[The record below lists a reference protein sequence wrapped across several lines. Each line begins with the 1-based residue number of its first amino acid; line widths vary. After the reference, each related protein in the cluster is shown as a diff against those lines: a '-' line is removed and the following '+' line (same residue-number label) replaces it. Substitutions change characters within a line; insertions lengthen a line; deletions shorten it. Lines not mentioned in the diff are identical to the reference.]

1 MNNED
6 KIFELLTQFYAEM
19 QKGFKEVNGRIDKLE
34 DEVKEVKKTVLKIEQ
49 YHGQKL
55 EALFDGYK
63 QNYEKLCRIEE
74 EVSKHEEFILRRI
87 R

>member
-1 MNNED
+1 MTNED
-6 KIFELLTQFYAEM
+6 KIFEFLTRLYAEM

-49 YHGQKL
+49 DHGQKL